1 MRALPRPSLQIVI
14 LAAGFSRR
22 LGQPKALARVRGV
35 GLLRR
40 TATLVAP
47 FGAARTIVVAPPR
60 AARFAAALRG
70 LRTEIRANPRRD
82 QGLSSSV
89 RAGLAVARARGASA
103 VLFVPVDLSALRA
116 RDLARLIGAWR
127 AAPRRLVARRIGAG
141 AGVPLILPRHLFP
154 AGASVRGD
162 SGLRDLARAVAPPS
176 RRLVAMRSA
185 ASDVDD
191 AGDLRAARRRWRA
204 LDQPRRK

>member
-1 MRALPRPSLQIVI
+1 MRALPRPSLHIVI

-22 LGQPKALARVRGV
+22 LGQPKALARVRGI

-47 FGAARTIVVAPPR
+47 LGGAPTIVVAPPR
-60 AARFAAALRG
+60 AARFATALRG
-70 LRTEIRANPRRD
+70 LRTEIRANPRRE

-89 RAGLAVARARGASA
+89 RAGLIAARARGASA
-103 VLFVPVDLSALRA
+103 VLFVPVDLAALRA
-116 RDLARLIGAWR
+116 RALARLVAAWGG
-127 AAPRRLVARRIGAG
+127 APRRLVGRRIGAG
-141 AGVPLILPRHLFP
+141 AGVPLILRRHLFT
-154 AGASVRGD
+154 AAASVRGD
-162 SGLRDLARAVAPPS
+162 SGLKDLARALEPPS

-191 AGDLRAARRRWRA
+191 AFDLRAARRCWRA
-204 LDQPRRK
+204 PDQPRR